1 MPREGTMKGN
11 GLGYGEAPRRR
22 THSIERHGSHGQ
34 HRVAAAPDRVRRAAQ
49 EAAAGTIIVSRIRDG
64 SCRRTHYDTLRDLP
78 DCCHAPERDEELA
91 GERHAHLLAQAWSA
105 VDACLKPERQR
116 ALLLKQQ
123 PAPGE
128 LDHAATHAVD
138 A

>member
-1 MPREGTMKGN
+1 MEAMVDVGSPPPRIEIGAPLKSSKGGRWN
-11 GLGYGEAPRRR
+11 HHLI
-22 THSIERHGSHGQ
+22 S
-34 HRVAAAPDRVRRAAQ
+34 
-49 EAAAGTIIVSRIRDG
+49 SRIRDG

-91 GERHAHLLAQAWSA
+91 GERHDHLLAQAWSA

-128 LDHAATHAVD
+128 LDHAATD
-138 A
+138 AGVAGFGEALLAPPRAALVGR